1 MKRHSPIRWSL
12 PALVIAGSLLSG
24 CSWFHRDRVDYYKG
38 AQETRPL
45 EVPPDLDTPSSSK
58 ELVVPGPGAASAAP
72 AAAGASRAATSAA
85 PSTAAANTQGAD
97 LHFADS
103 VEHTWQRV
111 GLALDRAQIGTLTS
125 RDEAGR
131 TYTMDFNGTV
141 TTAAAPPAA
150 EPEHHWYS
158 RILHPFGGGSGGSN
172 GSNVGAPAETQ
183 QVTSAL
189 RINVSEDNGGAR
201 VSVIG
206 NANDKSASAAA
217 QRVIEVLRER
227 MS

>member
-58 ELVVPGPGAASAAP
+58 ELVVPGPGAASAP
-72 AAAGASRAATSAA
+72 AAAGTTQAATSAA
-85 PSTAAANTQGAD
+85 PSNAAAGAQGAD
-97 LHFADS
+97 LHVADS

-131 TYTMDFNGTV
+131 SYTMDFNGTV
-141 TTAAAPPAA
+141 TTAEAPPA
-150 EPEHHWYS
+150 PEHHWYS
-158 RILHPFGGGSGGSN
+158 RILHPFGGSGGSGG
-172 GSNVGAPAETQ
+172 GSGAQAKTQ
-183 QVTSAL
+183 QATSAL

-201 VSVIG
+201 ISVIG

-217 QRVIEVLRER
+217 RRVIEVLRER

>member
-12 PALVIAGSLLSG
+12 SALIIAAALLSG

-58 ELVVPGPGAASAAP
+58 ELVVPGPGGTAAP
-72 AAAGASRAATSAA
+72 AAATGASAPAATSAN
-85 PSTAAANTQGAD
+85 TATTGVVATAAD
-97 LHFADS
+97 LHVADS

-111 GLALDRAQIGTLTS
+111 GLALERAQIGTLTS

-131 TYTMDFNGTV
+131 SYTMDFSGTV
-141 TTAAAPPAA
+141 TSEEAPPAPP
-150 EPEHHWYS
+150 PEHHWYS
-158 RILHPFGGGSGGSN
+158 RILHPFGGGGRTVS
-172 GSNVGAPAETQ
+172 APTRTTTQ

-189 RINVSEDNGGAR
+189 RINVSEDSGGAR
-201 VSVIG
+201 ISVFG
-206 NANDKSASAAA
+206 NANDKSASDAAR
-217 QRVIEVLRER
+217 RVIEVLRER
-227 MS
+227 LS

>member
-1 MKRHSPIRWSL
+1 MKRHSLIRWSL

-58 ELVVPGPGAASAAP
+58 ELVVPGPGAASAP
-72 AAAGASRAATSAA
+72 AAGTTQTATSAA
-85 PSTAAANTQGAD
+85 SSRASAGAQGVD
-97 LHFADS
+97 LHVADS

-131 TYTMDFNGTV
+131 SYTMDFSGTV
-141 TTAAAPPAA
+141 TTQEATPAAP
-150 EPEHHWYS
+150 EEHHWYS
-158 RILHPFGGGSGGSN
+158 RILHPFGGGSS
-172 GSNVGAPAETQ
+172 GASTTTQSAKTQ

-206 NANDKSASAAA
+206 NANDKSASDAAR
-217 QRVIEVLRER
+217 RVIEVLRER

>member
-1 MKRHSPIRWSL
+1 MKRHSLIRWSL
-12 PALVIAGSLLSG
+12 LALVSAGSLLSG

-58 ELVVPGPGAASAAP
+58 ELVVPGPGAASAP
-72 AAAGASRAATSAA
+72 AAAGATQTATSAA
-85 PSTAAANTQGAD
+85 SPSAAAGAQGAD
-97 LHFADS
+97 LHVADS

-111 GLALDRAQIGTLTS
+111 GLALDRAQIGPLTS

-131 TYTMDFNGTV
+131 SYTMDFNGTV
-141 TTAAAPPAA
+141 TTAEAPPAP
-150 EPEHHWYS
+150 EEHHWYS
-158 RILHPFGGGSGGSN
+158 RILHPFGGSGGGGDS
-172 GSNVGAPAETQ
+172 SAQTKTQ

-189 RINVSEDNGGAR
+189 RINVSEDNGGSR

-206 NANDKSASAAA
+206 NANDKSASDAAR
-217 QRVIEVLRER
+217 RVIEVLRER

>member
-1 MKRHSPIRWSL
+1 MKRHSLIRWSL

-58 ELVVPGPGAASAAP
+58 ELVVPGPGAASAP
-72 AAAGASRAATSAA
+72 AAAGTTQTAPSAA
-85 PSTAAANTQGAD
+85 SPSAAASAQGAD
-97 LHFADS
+97 LHVADS

-111 GLALDRAQIGTLTS
+111 GLALDRAQIGALTS

-131 TYTMDFNGTV
+131 SYTMDFNGTV
-141 TTAAAPPAA
+141 TTVEAPPA
-150 EPEHHWYS
+150 PEHHWYA
-158 RILHPFGGGSGGSN
+158 RVLHPFGGSGGS
-172 GSNVGAPAETQ
+172 SAQARTQ
-183 QVTSAL
+183 QATSAL

-217 QRVIEVLRER
+217 RRVIEVLRER